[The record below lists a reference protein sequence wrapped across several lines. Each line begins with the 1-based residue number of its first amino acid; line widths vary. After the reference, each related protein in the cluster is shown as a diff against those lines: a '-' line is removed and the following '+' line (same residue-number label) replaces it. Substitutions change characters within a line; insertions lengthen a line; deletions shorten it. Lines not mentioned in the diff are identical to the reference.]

1 MARNRKLSITALYV
15 SAALAAV
22 ACGGGDA
29 GGGGNGGTGGDPNPD
44 NMAPIADAGEN
55 LDVSSGFNVTLD
67 GSASSDPDGEVVS
80 YTWTQTKGPD
90 VTGGTGTFTGV
101 DPSFVAPES
110 VDSLVFELVVNDG
123 TTDSNAS
130 RVVVNVFENMART
143 YFVDGDSGDDEAGTG
158 SRDNPFATLAKAVTE
173 LTTNLEDIYV
183 KSLPGG
189 AAYDESAADL
199 EIPGGTSLYGGYDDD
214 WFRDVDINK
223 TVVDLNHR
231 GVQLVSVSQDAWVSG
246 FELRVAGSPTAS
258 DDVFGVSG
266 NGDGSADLYVEHNV
280 ITTGDVAAG
289 ESDDPGT
296 NYGVALTNLSF
307 AGVSNNEIT
316 VGRGGNGAVGDDG
329 DPGNTGSKGADAS
342 GTGRASG
349 GSGSGA
355 GANGGAGGE
364 RGGGPFGN
372 GGSGS
377 PGSAAARPL
386 GGNDVAGG
394 TAGSGGSGNSSND
407 GTAGGPGNTG
417 GNGVPGAAGA
427 GVGVADSDS
436 ALFQASNGRSGG
448 RGGAGSGGGGGGGG
462 EATSF
467 GVVGGGGGGG
477 GQGGQGGQGG
487 FGGKGGGASIGVWL
501 AYVEMSELASNVI
514 SAGAGGAGA
523 SGGDGGDGGG
533 GGARGSRELGDC
545 VLGGCGGNG
554 ANGGN
559 GGAGGPGGKGG
570 GGGGGPSFGVIFA
583 PGLAP
588 TLTGNTITSGP
599 AGNGGEGGLRG
610 NGGQGG
616 YSFAIYDRD
625 PTDDFFA
632 TLNQNTLEGGAAG
645 LGGLSGGEDT
655 AAAGSDGQSGSRNWQ

>member
-1 MARNRKLSITALYV
+1 MARQRTISITFLCLF
-15 SAALAAV
+15 ALASTA
-22 ACGGGDA
+22 ACGGGDS
-29 GGGGNGGTGGDPNPD
+29 GGGGDGGTGGTSNPD
-44 NMAPIADAGEN
+44 NMPPIANAGEN

-67 GSASSDPDGEVVS
+67 GSGSSDPDGEIVS

-101 DPSFVAPES
+101 DPSFVAPAS
-110 VDSLVFELVVNDG
+110 VDSLVFELIVNDG
-123 TTDSNAS
+123 MADSNAS
-130 RVVVNVFENMART
+130 MVVVNVFENIART
-143 YFVDGDSGDDEAGTG
+143 YFVDGNNGDDEAGTG
-158 SRDNPFATLAKAVTE
+158 SRDNPFASIAKAVAE
-173 LTTNLEDIYV
+173 LTTNREDIYV
-183 KSLPGG
+183 KSLPED
-189 AAYDESAADL
+189 AAYDESAVDL

-214 WFRDVDINK
+214 WFRDMDIHK
-223 TVVDLNHR
+223 TVIDTNHR
-231 GVQLVSVSQDAWVSG
+231 GVQFVSVSQEAWVSG
-246 FELRVAGSPTAS
+246 FALRVAGSPTAS

-266 NGDGSADLYVEHNV
+266 NGDGSADLHVDNNV

-289 ESDDPGT
+289 ESDTPGS
-296 NYGVALTNLSF
+296 NYGVALRNLSL
-307 AGVSNNEIT
+307 ASVNNNVIT
-316 VGRGGNGAVGDDG
+316 IGRGGNGAVGDDG
-329 DPGNTGSKGADAS
+329 DPGNTGSSGADAS
-342 GTGRASG
+342 GSGRASG
-349 GSGSGA
+349 GSGAGA
-355 GANGGAGGE
+355 GANGGSGGE

-372 GGSGS
+372 GGDGSGGAS
-377 PGSAAARPL
+377 AARPL

-394 TAGSGGSGNSSND
+394 SAGSGGSGNSSNN
-407 GTAGGPGNTG
+407 GTVGGPGNTG

-436 ALFQASNGRSGG
+436 ELFQSSNGRSGG

-462 EATSF
+462 EATAV

-501 AYVEMSELASNVI
+501 AYVETSELRSNTI

-533 GGARGSRELGDC
+533 GGARGSGQAGDC

-554 ANGGN
+554 ARGGN

-588 TLTGNTITSGP
+588 TLTGNTIMSGP

-625 PTDDFFA
+625 TTDDFFA

-645 LGGLSGGEDT
+645 LGGTSGGEDT
-655 AAAGSDGQSGSRNWQ
+655 ATAGSDGQSGSRNWQ